1 MKKKIYYWSPCLNPV
16 GTVISTLNSAVAFS
30 KYNKDYDVTIIN
42 ACGEWDN
49 YKDIINKNSI
59 NLIDLNFK
67 YFKYLPKTG
76 FLKSRFSY
84 IIIFILSFLPLLLLL
99 KKTKPNYIIIH
110 LITSLPLTLLNFFNF
125 KTKFILRLSGY
136 PKLHL
141 FRKYFWKKISKKL
154 SVTTCPTHGLMLS
167 LIKTNIFNNK
177 KIVYLPDAILNLDN
191 ININK
196 EFIIEKNFNK
206 KKIIMSVGRLT
217 KQKNF
222 SYLIAE
228 FEKFCQ
234 ITDDY
239 VLYIIGEGE
248 ERKNLELQIKKNNLL
263 NKVFL
268 LGRKNNVYNY
278 MKSSDVFVLSSLWE
292 EVGFVIVEAAFNNLY
307 VISSDCPNGPSE
319 FLNNGQNGLLFS
331 SDTDN
336 ALKLSLI
343 KYSKLDK
350 NKNFKD
356 RVSLKKNSINYTKFR
371 HYLKLKNILS
381 SLSN

>member
-1 MKKKIYYWSPCLNPV
+1 M
-16 GTVISTLNSAVAFS
+16 
-30 KYNKDYDVTIIN
+30 
-42 ACGEWDN
+42 
-49 YKDIINKNSI
+49 
-59 NLIDLNFK
+59 
-67 YFKYLPKTG
+67 
-76 FLKSRFSY
+76 
-84 IIIFILSFLPLLLLL
+84 
-99 KKTKPNYIIIH
+99 
-110 LITSLPLTLLNFFNF
+110 
-125 KTKFILRLSGY
+125 
-136 PKLHL
+136 
-141 FRKYFWKKISKKL
+141 
-154 SVTTCPTHGLMLS
+154 
-167 LIKTNIFNNK
+167 
-177 KIVYLPDAILNLDN
+177 
-191 ININK
+191 
-196 EFIIEKNFNK
+196 
-206 KKIIMSVGRLT
+206 T

-356 RVSLKKNSINYTKFR
+356 RVSLKKNSINYSKFR

>member
-1 MKKKIYYWSPCLNPV
+1 MKKKLYYWSPCLNPV
-16 GTVISTLNSAVAFS
+16 GTVISTLNSAIAFS

-59 NLIDLNFK
+59 NLIDLSFK

-84 IIIFILSFLPLLLLL
+84 IIIFTLSFLPLLLLL

-154 SVTTCPTHGLMLS
+154 SVTTCPTHGLMLN

-191 ININK
+191 INIKK
-196 EFIIEKNFNK
+196 EFIIEKKFNK
-206 KKIIMSVGRLT
+206 KKNYSVSW
-217 KQKNF
+217 K
-222 SYLIAE
+222 I
-228 FEKFCQ
+228 
-234 ITDDY
+234 D
-239 VLYIIGEGE
+239 
-248 ERKNLELQIKKNNLL
+248 
-263 NKVFL
+263 
-268 LGRKNNVYNY
+268 
-278 MKSSDVFVLSSLWE
+278 
-292 EVGFVIVEAAFNNLY
+292 
-307 VISSDCPNGPSE
+307 
-319 FLNNGQNGLLFS
+319 
-331 SDTDN
+331 
-336 ALKLSLI
+336 
-343 KYSKLDK
+343 
-350 NKNFKD
+350 
-356 RVSLKKNSINYTKFR
+356 
-371 HYLKLKNILS
+371 
-381 SLSN
+381 